1 MDESEKVVYIIRKSE
16 IGIYAFAVENYEKK
30 DYLSVLRDIVSEE
43 ILVFNTKREA
53 IDFLYETFEEKEI
66 LEQQGRV
73 KGKYYF
79 S

>member
-1 MDESEKVVYIIRKSE
+1 MEETEKIIFIIRKKE
-16 IGIYAFAVENYEKK
+16 DGVYAFEVEDYEKEE
-30 DYLSVLRDIVSEE
+30 YLSVLRDIVSEE

-66 LEQQGRV
+66 LEQQRRV